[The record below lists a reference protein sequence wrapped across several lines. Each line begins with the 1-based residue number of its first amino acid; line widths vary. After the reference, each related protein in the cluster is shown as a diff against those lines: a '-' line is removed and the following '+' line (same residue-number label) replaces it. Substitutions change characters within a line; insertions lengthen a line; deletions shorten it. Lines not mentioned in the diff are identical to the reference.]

1 MDAMQTSKLTVN
13 EKVFLLASTEEGQ
26 KTRTALAAALKEGGG
41 FVELRLLD
49 RRTVNLLLS
58 TGVVAVLEDIEVAD
72 DDDQAENR
80 ASSTIYDWDY
90 FPELEA

>member
-13 EKVFLLASTEEGQ
+13 EKVFLLASAEEGQ
-26 KTRTALAAALKEGGG
+26 QTRTALAAALKDGGG

-49 RRTVNLLLS
+49 GRSVSLLLS
-58 TGVVAVLEDIEVAD
+58 PGVVAVLEKIEVAD
-72 DDDQAENR
+72 DDGQAHDV
-80 ASSTIYDWDY
+80 ASNTIYDWDY